1 MKKII
6 TGCLVLLMS
15 TMVYAVDGLTSERTF
30 IGIEY
35 GQGSIYNG
43 TTNLLG
49 NINDSNNDTDK
60 YGFRFGAENDEYR
73 AMFLYTYEENDE
85 STEDIRQFFISVDYF
100 IVKEIYNAIEFK
112 PYVGVNVGYMNFQ
125 ATAEATGIKAIE
137 ENGALYGGE
146 AGLALGLA
154 EMIDLDV
161 MFRYSFSTI
170 DEVDHT
176 QDFNVAVHYY
186 F

>member
-6 TGCLVLLMS
+6 GGCLALLLS
-15 TMVYAVDGLTSERTF
+15 TMVYATDDLSAERTF

-35 GQGSIYNG
+35 GQGDIYNG
-43 TTNLLG
+43 TTKLLG

-60 YGFRFGAENDEYR
+60 YGIRFGAENDEWR
-73 AMFLYTYEENDE
+73 AMFVYTYEENDKE
-85 STEDIRQFFISVDYF
+85 TEDVRQFLISVDYF
-100 IVKEIYNAIEFK
+100 IAKEAYNAVVFK
-112 PYVGVNVGYMNFQ
+112 PYVGVNIGYMNFQ
-125 ATAEATGIKAIE
+125 ASTEATGIKAIE
-137 ENGALYGGE
+137 ESGLLYGGE
-146 AGLALGLA
+146 AGLAIGLA
-154 EMIDLDV
+154 EMIDLDF

-176 QDFNVAVHYY
+176 QDLNIALHYY

>member
-6 TGCLVLLMS
+6 VGCLVLLFG
-15 TMVYAVDGLTSERTF
+15 TGLYAADSFSAEKTF

-35 GQGSIYNG
+35 GKGDIYNG

-49 NINDSNNDTDK
+49 NINDTNNDTDS
-60 YGFRFGAENDEYR
+60 YGIRFGAENDEWR
-73 AMFLYTYEENDE
+73 AMFVYTYAENDHD
-85 STEDIRQFFISVDYF
+85 TEDIRQFFISVDYF
-100 IVKEIYNAIEFK
+100 ITKEAYNAIEFK
-112 PYVGVNVGYMNFQ
+112 PYVGLNVGYMNFQ
-125 ATAEATGIKAIE
+125 ASTEATGIMAIE

-146 AGLALGLA
+146 AGVAIGLA
-154 EMIDLDV
+154 EMIDLDF

-170 DEVDHT
+170 DEVDHA
-176 QDFNVAVHYY
+176 QDLNVALHYY